1 MNICIHCNEKEG
13 IISYKRFCST
23 SCYDKWRY
31 HNNPKRKE
39 KVLNRLKE
47 ERKSGRESARQKEY
61 YKRNKEEILAYNK
74 EWRTNNKEKVLKIN
88 NAYKKAHPLQTAMS
102 NRALYSNQKAR
113 RLGIEG
119 KLTQN
124 ELIELFERLKWKCA
138 YCNKQLD
145 FKSVTVDHKTPFSRG
160 GLNII
165 ANVAPCCE
173 SCNKSKATKTAEE
186 FLGLFYFEE

>member
-1 MNICIHCNEKEG
+1 MELCIFCKEKEG
-13 IISYKRFCST
+13 VFSYNRFCGT
-23 SCYDKWRY
+23 KCYDKWRY

-39 KVLNRLKE
+39 TVLKQ
-47 ERKSGRESARQKEY
+47 QKERQESQKGKEARKKY
-61 YKRNKEEILAYNK
+61 YEK
-74 EWRTNNKEKVLKIN
+74 NKEKLLKRN
-88 NAYKKAHPLQTAMS
+88 EEWRAKNKEKYLLNQKKYKKAHPLQTAMS
-102 NRALYSNQKAR
+102 NRALYSNQKAK
-113 RLGIEG
+113 RLGIQG

-145 FKSVTVDHKTPFSRG
+145 FKTVTVDHKTPFSRG

-173 SCNKSKATKTAEE
+173 ACNKSKATKTAEE